1 MSFPAVG
8 RMMPFRTSWGS
19 TAHDAAPLFGRPTAA
34 WANAPRHGQKAPIRP
49 REQAPRTETRQSS
62 YDTPRNVRRPY
73 AMPFRSFAIDD
84 TMKPRAY
91 PTTTRTNTALSF
103 KLLLQK
109 CSQRRYV
116 RFNGVPR
123 PQRINDAV
131 IMGDNVAKA
140 SDGMPRNRTR
150 RNDVFVRQS
159 ASELPYLEQ
168 WHEQHVEIGRISYET
183 FFVYPELSNATFDSL
198 AVFQKA

>member
-1 MSFPAVG
+1 
-8 RMMPFRTSWGS
+8 
-19 TAHDAAPLFGRPTAA
+19 
-34 WANAPRHGQKAPIRP
+34 
-49 REQAPRTETRQSS
+49 
-62 YDTPRNVRRPY
+62 
-73 AMPFRSFAIDD
+73 MPFRSFAIDD

-91 PTTTRTNTALSF
+91 PTTTRTSTALSF
-103 KLLLQK
+103 KLLLQNARNEGM
-109 CSQRRYV
+109 SASMV
-116 RFNGVPR
+116 
-123 PQRINDAV
+123 
-131 IMGDNVAKA
+131 KA